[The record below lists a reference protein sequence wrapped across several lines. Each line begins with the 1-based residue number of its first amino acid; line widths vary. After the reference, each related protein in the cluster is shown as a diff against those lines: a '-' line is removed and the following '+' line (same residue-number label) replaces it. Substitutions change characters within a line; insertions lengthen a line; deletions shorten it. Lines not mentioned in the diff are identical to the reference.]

1 MAKVLAKMAHLT
13 YFNGRGRGEV
23 IRMMLAA
30 AKIPFTETFLTE
42 RQPFEKLI
50 QDGLLPFKQVPLL
63 KIDDME
69 LVQTG
74 AIVRYVAKKGGMYGA
89 DDKEAA
95 MIDMY
100 YEASRDFYN
109 NFLPVLFLKTE
120 EQAVKDA
127 KAAGEDKYFPAL
139 EKRLK
144 ETGSG
149 YLVGTS
155 LTMADVGFLEVLLSC
170 VEFGGDDFLDDHS
183 EVKQYY
189 QRLVATPLMAEFLK
203 SPFRK
208 RKNDEQY
215 IKEVKRVLNR
225 E

>member
-1 MAKVLAKMAHLT
+1 
-13 YFNGRGRGEV
+13 
-23 IRMMLAA
+23 MMLAA

-95 MIDMY
+95 VIDMY
-100 YEASRDFYN
+100 YEASRDFYY
-109 NFLPVLFLKTE
+109 NFLPVLFMKTE

-155 LTMADVGFLEVLLSC
+155 LTMADVGFLEVLLLC

-183 EVKQYY
+183 DVKQYY